1 MNEIWEKA
9 NKISEL
15 GYKVHSAAMVIELVA
30 ASITDNA
37 ESGACW
43 CAVDV
48 LSRISDDIEM
58 LSSELMSINRE
69 QEERIEKLEAFIAKH
84 QLKKGKKNKQD
95 DDGRC

>member
-48 LSRISDDIEM
+48 LSKISDDIEI

-69 QEERIEKLEAFIAKH
+69 MEERIEKLEAIVAKYK
-84 QLKKGKKNKQD
+84 LAKDAKK
-95 DDGRC
+95 